1 MVSQTAG
8 SHGGIHY
15 GIGLGSSGSH
25 ALAHL
30 HAGLAALKLHP
41 LLRVVSVSRA
51 YGNAAVGGATHDR
64 FCNAA
69 VVVQTALSPAALL
82 RACFAIESACG
93 RVRVHKNGART
104 LDLDLLWSDVAT
116 SHAHP
121 TLPHPRL
128 LDRAFALV
136 PLVEALERAR
146 VPVPLAIAQ
155 AAVTTSTTAQLE
167 PVAFP

>member
-1 MVSQTAG
+1 MVSQ
-8 SHGGIHY
+8 GGIHY
-15 GIGLGSSGSH
+15 GIGLGSSGAL

-30 HAGLAALKLHP
+30 RAGHDALVHHP

-93 RVRVHKNGART
+93 RVRLHKNGART
-104 LDLDLLWSDVAT
+104 LDLDLLWSDCA
-116 SHAHP
+116 SSRLHP

-146 VPVPLAIAQ
+146 LTVPIAIVQ
-155 AAVTTSTTAQLE
+155 AAVTTSTTAMLE
-167 PVAFP
+167 PLAFP